1 MSALVDRRNGLR
13 AVIAILSA
21 TLAATLWFGSGARAD
36 DGHTIIGAS
45 QGGRLLVVYHIG
57 TGPVPVFVMGAQHG
71 GPEANTARLVNQLY
85 FHFEANRGEIPSQIR
100 LDLMPEANPDGLV
113 SGSRLYQSGVDPNRN
128 WAGPD
133 WQTDAWD
140 SNGVFRLGLGGSEPF
155 SEIETRAVRDYL
167 LATRP
172 AMVVNYHSR
181 GGFMFGGRE
190 GQTGILASAYAT
202 ASGYPRPQPSAGGG
216 SVLGYRASGT
226 MNGWLGREGISGI
239 LIELTNFEDPEFA
252 RNLAGLKAVLQ
263 TAAAAAEELR

>member
-1 MSALVDRRNGLR
+1 MNVLLNRRNNLR
-13 AVIAILSA
+13 SAIAVLTA
-21 TLAATLWFGSGARAD
+21 TLAAALWLGGGARAD
-36 DGHTIIGAS
+36 DGHTIIGTS

-57 TGPVPVFVMGAQHG
+57 SGTVPVFVMGAQHG
-71 GPEANTARLVNQLY
+71 GPEENTSRLVNQLY
-85 FHFEANRGEIPSQIR
+85 FHFDANRADIPPQIR
-100 LDLMPEANPDGLV
+100 LDLMPEGNPDGLV
-113 SGSRLYQSGVDPNRN
+113 AGSRLYQSGVDPNRN
-128 WAGPD
+128 WGGGD

-155 SEIETRAVRDYL
+155 SEPETRAVRDYV

-190 GQTGILASAYAT
+190 GQTGVLASAYAT

-216 SVLGYRASGT
+216 SSVLSYRATGS

-239 LIELTNFEDPEFA
+239 LIELTNFDDPEFA
-252 RNLAGLKAVLQ
+252 RNLAGLKAMLQ
-263 TAAAAAEELR
+263 RVAEAAE